1 MTNDKD
7 PRSHNT
13 SLPSSKAWQDA
24 PDLTEEERQTLTALK
39 AAAEAMLAI
48 PMEEQ
53 TPLANPAK
61 FHGSIGFPDPE
72 MSGESDDLVTRIQH
86 DFSFL
91 VNEFAFTAGKPQ
103 HGGGITFVD
112 YKHANMVIRFSV
124 HAGEW
129 QASAWPAT
137 PDQQA
142 RQFSLD
148 GVVAYLTRP
157 PIDFAADQARPGLSQ
172 SEALSELARQLAPI
186 AGDMTALFEPGR
198 WPASW
203 ADIQAVLQA
212 RSAER
217 ARQFRQWRQS
227 APGSE

>member
-7 PRSHNT
+7 PRSHNANP
-13 SLPSSKAWQDA
+13 PSSKAWQDA
-24 PDLTEEERQTLTALK
+24 PDLSDEERQALAALK
-39 AAAEAMLAI
+39 AAAEAMPAI
-48 PMEEQ
+48 SMEEQ
-53 TPLANPAK
+53 TPFANPAK

-72 MSGESDDLVTRIQH
+72 MTGESDDLVTRIQH

-112 YKHANMVIRFSV
+112 YNHAHMVIRFSV
-124 HAGEW
+124 HEGEW
-129 QASAWPAT
+129 QALAWPAAAG
-137 PDQQA
+137 DQF
-142 RQFSLD
+142 RQVSLD
-148 GVVAYLTRP
+148 AVVAYLTQP

-172 SEALSELARQLAPI
+172 SEALSQLARQLAPI
-186 AGDMTALFEPGR
+186 AGDMPALFAPGR
-198 WPASW
+198 WPSAW
-203 ADIQAVLQA
+203 ADIQSVLAA

-227 APGSE
+227 ALGSE